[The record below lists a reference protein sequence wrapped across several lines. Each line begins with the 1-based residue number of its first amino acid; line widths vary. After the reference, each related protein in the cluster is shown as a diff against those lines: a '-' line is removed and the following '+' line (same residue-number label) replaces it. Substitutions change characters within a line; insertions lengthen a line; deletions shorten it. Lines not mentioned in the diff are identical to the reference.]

1 MTDKEAFNE
10 FAKGASCAIAMMGVF
25 TLIIATIGTPETD
38 TSEKFVVV
46 DKYKECDVVRYTDRS
61 NTWHYMLDC
70 PIKQ

>member
-1 MTDKEAFNE
+1 MTDKEAFRE
-10 FAKGASCAIAMMGVF
+10 FAKGASCVIVIMVVF

-61 NTWHYMLDC
+61 NSWHYMLDC
-70 PIKQ
+70 RTK